1 MSNRFQ
7 MPATIQGV
15 FPTDFRDEKT
25 GRHYN
30 YTRLGVRIDQEKGYG
45 FTEENYKYGTHE
57 NCQEFKDVEFPADVI
72 LDVSLSNDGGLKVH
86 GWRPTNQQKPQQQAP
101 KA

>member
-57 NCQEFKDVEFPADVI
+57 NCQEFKDVEFPAEVI

-86 GWRPTNQQKPQQQAP
+86 GWRSTTQPKPQQQAP

>member
-57 NCQEFKDVEFPADVI
+57 NCQEFKDVEFPAEVI

-86 GWRPTNQQKPQQQAP
+86 GWRAANQQKPQQQAP

>member
-30 YTRLGVRIDQEKGYG
+30 FSRFGVRIDQEKGYG

-57 NCQEFKDVEFPADVI
+57 NCQEIKDVEFPAELI

-86 GWRPTNQQKPQQQAP
+86 GWRAANQQKPQQQAP

>member
-7 MPATIQGV
+7 MPATLQGV

-30 YTRLGVRIDQEKGYG
+30 YTRLGVRISQDKGYG
-45 FTEENYKYGTHE
+45 FTEQNYKYGTHE
-57 NCQEFKDVEFPADVI
+57 NCQEFKDVEFPAEVI

-86 GWRPTNQQKPQQQAP
+86 GWRPANQQKPQQQAP

>member
-7 MPATIQGV
+7 MPATLNGA
-15 FPTDFRDEKT
+15 FPTDFTDDK
-25 GRHYN
+25 GKHYN
-30 YTRLGVRIDQEKGYG
+30 YTRLGVRIAQDKGYG
-45 FTEENYKYGTHE
+45 FTEQNYKYGTHE
-57 NCQEFKDVEFPADVI
+57 NCQEFKDVEFPAEVI

-86 GWRPTNQQKPQQQAP
+86 GWRAANQQKPQQQAP

>member
-7 MPATIQGV
+7 MPATLQGV

-30 YTRLGVRIDQEKGYG
+30 YTRLGVRIDQEKGFG

-57 NCQEFKDVEFPADVI
+57 NCQEFKDVEFPAEVI

-86 GWRPTNQQKPQQQAP
+86 GWRAANQQKPQQQAP

>member
-57 NCQEFKDVEFPADVI
+57 NCQEFKDVEFPAEVI

-86 GWRPTNQQKPQQQAP
+86 GWRSANQQKLQQQAP